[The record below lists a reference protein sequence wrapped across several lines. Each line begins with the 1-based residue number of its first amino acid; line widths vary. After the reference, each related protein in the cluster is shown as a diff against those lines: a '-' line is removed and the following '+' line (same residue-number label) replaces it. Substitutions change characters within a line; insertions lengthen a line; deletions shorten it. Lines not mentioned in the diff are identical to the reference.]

1 MQIALV
7 ALVAASLAAPST
19 AAHLARRFAARPLA
33 LRAARTRVRLAEKDP
48 AYENPLLALVGRLL
62 PAGSGGSGRDKGE
75 ALSPALAAIDWDASK
90 APERDLRKNAA
101 RLEAAL
107 ARAEWFVTGKI
118 EPRFFSDAFVFK
130 DPDVTLTGVQA
141 YASGVSRLFDQR
153 SARAEIARVRVRDAD
168 SAIEVA
174 WRLSGGVTIGPL
186 ELDLKPY
193 LVLTDL
199 VVDQSGLVVY
209 QEDTF
214 SIPGWDILLSA
225 LFPALRPLL
234 APEAPP
240 IAELRARLAAE
251 P

>member
-1 MQIALV
+1 MAPNFGMMQIALV
-7 ALVAASLAAPST
+7 ALVWPRRSRHLAPAAAAT
-19 AAHLARRFAARPLA
+19 LARRLA
-33 LRAARTRVRLAEKDP
+33 VHSLAPRAARARVHLAEKDP
-48 AYENPLLALVGRLL
+48 AYENPLLAL
-62 PAGSGGSGRDKGE
+62 
-75 ALSPALAAIDWDASK
+75 
-90 APERDLRKNAA
+90 
-101 RLEAAL
+101 
-107 ARAEWFVTGKI
+107 
-118 EPRFFSDAFVFK
+118 
-130 DPDVTLTGVQA
+130 DPDVTLTGVWA

-174 WRLSGGVTIGPL
+174 QRLSSGVTIGPL

-251 P
+251 S